1 MKKKVSSQSLIFIIS
16 IFICGIIA
24 GIFCAMN
31 LPETGKV
38 LGLRLSEFYIQN
50 MQDTVMNLKT
60 FVMDLLNNFKYF
72 ILIILA
78 LITPFSSVLVPLII
92 SFRGFLLAFS
102 TYTIIKNM
110 GMNGLITSFINL
122 PMMIL
127 SLCSIFILGSICID
141 YAGLNNKRKKMSH
154 IFGGEMKFIIF
165 LFLCASIYES
175 FISPLLISIIY

>member
-1 MKKKVSSQSLIFIIS
+1 MKRKISSQSLIFIIS

-38 LGLRLSEFYIQN
+38 LGQGLSEFYIQN

-60 FVMDLLNNFKYF
+60 FLLDLLNNFKYL
-72 ILIILA
+72 ILILLA
-78 LITPFSSVLVPLII
+78 CTTPFSSVLVPLIV

-110 GMNGLITSFINL
+110 GLNGLITSFINL

-127 SLCSIFILGSICID
+127 SLCAIFILGSICVD
-141 YAGLNNKRKKMSH
+141 YGSLNNKRKKIAH
-154 IFGGEMKFIIF
+154 LFRGEMKFIVF
-165 LFLCASIYES
+165 LFLCATIYES